1 MIVRMSKVQV
11 LGPRRL
17 LPEAIGCLQAQ
28 GLLQLRSV
36 PDGPLAPAGT
46 PAAMRV
52 RKIPLAGAEL
62 DQERSLEEI
71 ARRLQKLLLILPVPR
86 QVSGE
91 TKQLPD
97 VTSDGFSSEL
107 DSVESEVRAL
117 NQRRLALQEERE
129 IVTRYE
135 RLLTALFPLL
145 PALADATHV
154 ETVGILIR
162 RDRPDA
168 LGLVEKEVARIT
180 SGAYSL
186 LFREVDKEQAGVL
199 LTVPREAARE
209 LSRLLFEQGISEIK
223 LPERYAGQPLV
234 TTLSLLVR
242 RSREIP
248 GEIRGVEAELLGGSQ
263 RWYEPLRLAQQAAQE
278 RLAKLR
284 ALASCGET
292 DHAFVIWGWLP
303 SERCRAL
310 ASVLEQTF
318 RGKVSLFEYTIH
330 ADELGEVPVVLRNP
344 ALIRPF
350 ELLLSL
356 LSPPRYGSVD
366 PTPFLAAFFP
376 LFFGLMLGD
385 VGYGTVLLGLALLAR
400 AKGWGGKIGRS
411 ATAVAVAASL
421 SAIVFGVLFG
431 EFFGELGEHFGLHP
445 ILFNRARAAP
455 TFLGLALALGAT
467 HILLGVALGLWSA
480 LRRGEKQ
487 EAIAKATT
495 LCLIL
500 AALVVALARLGYVP
514 AALGTPALVV
524 VVALLVVLIVVQGV
538 LAPLEVMKT
547 VGNVFSYARLMAL
560 GIASVMLAE
569 VANRMAGYFP
579 VVIGVTVALLLHAL
593 NFAMGCFSPA
603 IQAARLHYVEF
614 FDKFYA
620 DGGRR
625 YEPFSLAS

>member
-1 MIVRMSKVQV
+1 VIVRMSKVQV

-17 LPEAIGCLQAQ
+17 LPETIECLHTQ
-28 GLLQLRSV
+28 GVLQLRSL
-36 PDGPLAPAGT
+36 PDEPAAPADAR
-46 PAAMRV
+46 PAVRV

-62 DQERSLEEI
+62 TQERSLEEI
-71 ARRLQKLLLILPVPR
+71 SRRLQALLLVLPVPR
-86 QVSGE
+86 DTSGE
-91 TKQLPD
+91 SGVLPD
-97 VTSDGFSSEL
+97 VASPAFASEL
-107 DSVESEVRAL
+107 DSVESEIRAL
-117 NQRRLALQEERE
+117 NQRRLALSEERE
-129 IVTRYE
+129 IVGRYE

-145 PALADATHV
+145 PALAEATHV

-162 RDRPDA
+162 RDRPEA
-168 LGLVEKEVARIT
+168 LRLVEQEVARIT
-180 SGAYSL
+180 GGAYSL

-199 LTVPREAARE
+199 LTVPREAAHE

-223 LPERYAGQPLV
+223 LPERYSGQPLV

-248 GEIRGVEAELLGGSQ
+248 GELRGVEAELLAGSG
-263 RWYEPLRLAQQAAQE
+263 RWHEPLRRAQRAAQE

-292 DHAFVIWGWLP
+292 EHAFVIWGWLP
-303 SERCRAL
+303 SERCAAL
-310 ASVLEQTF
+310 AAVLEQTF
-318 RGKVSLFEYTIH
+318 RGKVSLFEH
-330 ADELGEVPVVLRNP
+330 AIREHELGEVPVVLRNP

-385 VGYGTVLLGLALLAR
+385 VGYGAVLLGLALLAR
-400 AKGWGGKIGRS
+400 ARGWGGELGRS
-411 ATAVAVAASL
+411 ATAVATAASL

-431 EFFGELGEHFGLHP
+431 EYFGGLGEHFGLHP
-445 ILFNRARAAP
+445 ILFNRAEAVPA
-455 TFLGLALALGAT
+455 FLGLALALGAT

-480 LRRGEKQ
+480 LRHGEK
-487 EAIAKATT
+487 EKAIAKATT

-500 AALVVALARLGYVP
+500 GALVVALARLGYVP
-514 AALGTPALVV
+514 AALGTAALV
-524 VVALLVVLIVVQGV
+524 ALAPLLVVLIVVEGV

-579 VVIGVTVALLLHAL
+579 VVVGVTVALLLHAV

-614 FDKFYA
+614 FDKFYE
-620 DGGRR
+620 DGGRP